1 MVNESS
7 INHWVIPC
15 HESVNSEGTFTT
27 FIEAHIDMTNE
38 HAQDEQM
45 KTIGMTDFLCHMMLL
60 SLRSN
65 TKSTQKT
72 GFKLI
77 VHQNVPNGDCGIT
90 IGLNVIVED
99 KTSKKLFVEAEIPF
113 NRNVVIDSHLWG
125 RKEISS
131 RCFY

>member
-1 MVNESS
+1 
-7 INHWVIPC
+7 
-15 HESVNSEGTFTT
+15 
-27 FIEAHIDMTNE
+27 
-38 HAQDEQM
+38 M

-72 GFKLI
+72 GLELI
-77 VHQNVPNGDCGIT
+77 VHQNVPNGDRGIT
-90 IGLNVIVED
+90 IGFNVIVKD
-99 KTSKKLFVEAEIPF
+99 KTSKKLFVKAEIPF

>member
-1 MVNESS
+1 VANESS

-15 HESVNSEGTFTT
+15 HESVNRERTFTT
-27 FIEAHIDMTNE
+27 FIDALTDTTNE

-45 KTIGMTDFLCHMMLL
+45 ITVGMAVFLCHMMLP
-60 SLRSN
+60 SLRSS

-72 GFKLI
+72 GLELV

-99 KTSKKLFVEAEIPF
+99 KTSKKLFVKAEIPF
-113 NRNVVIDSHLWG
+113 NRNVVIDSHPWE

-131 RCFY
+131 RCFC